1 MQIGA
6 VEIGSVPRC
15 EPTTGG
21 EAVIFT
27 LRDTDDRDFTF
38 ACPAEALQELSMKLV
53 AAGEGAARNRGDV
66 EGEVDDTRQV
76 RALILKR
83 WTVGLGEKV
92 IVSLY
97 LAASLPI
104 DVALS
109 PSDASKLSSELAVA
123 SQRFQTGGPSK
134 LQ

>member
-1 MQIGA
+1 MIA
-6 VEIGSVPRC
+6 I
-15 EPTTGG
+15 
-21 EAVIFT
+21 
-27 LRDTDDRDFTF
+27 LLL
-38 ACPAEALQELSMKLV
+38 PAPQKLC
-53 AAGEGAARNRGDV
+53 AARNRGDV
-66 EGEVDDTRQV
+66 EGEVGDSRQV

-83 WTVGLGEKV
+83 WTVGLGDQAV

-97 LAASLPI
+97 PTASLPI

-134 LQ
+134 LP